1 MPAQSGAATALDGG
15 HDLQLQEAQV
25 PAVLLPVARSVG
37 AEDLRD
43 LRHEDALRGSSTL
56 QGRERAAEKLG
67 IPVSTASRRIAGLER
82 RLGERLL
89 LRTTRK
95 LSVTEL
101 GLSVAEH
108 ARQVLLAAEA
118 AEAVANSRQLK
129 PSGLLRVTMAS
140 DLGILAPFVAEFLTT
155 YPAISI
161 EIDVSVRIVDLVGE
175 NFDVALRVGMGPLKD
190 DASLAARPVLL
201 LQGGLYAAP
210 SYLKKRGAPRDPEGL
225 LDHDAVHGLTRSG
238 EPLRWSLQR
247 GPVRWEGVPAA
258 RVTTNSPEQ
267 VLRLAAEGRGIV
279 LAVHGTAEPYVISGQ
294 LARVLPEW
302 DAPPATLWA
311 VFPGRRLMPAK
322 TRVFLD
328 ALKAKFGNVDL
339 QGPQ

>member
-1 MPAQSGAATALDGG
+1 VAHLDPN
-15 HDLQLQEAQV
+15 DL
-25 PAVLLPVARSVG
+25 LLFARVV
-37 AEDLRD
+37 E
-43 LRHEDALRGSSTL
+43 EGSFS
-56 QGRERAAEKLG
+56 RAAERLG
-67 IPVSTASRRIAGLER
+67 IPVSTASRRITGLEK

-89 LRTTRK
+89 QRTTRK

-101 GLSVAEH
+101 GLAVAEH

-118 AEAVANSRQLK
+118 ADAVANSRHLK

-140 DLGILAPFVAEFLTT
+140 DLGVLAPFVADFLTT
-155 YPAISI
+155 YPAITV

-210 SYLKKRGAPRDPEGL
+210 SYLKKRGAPRDPDAL
-225 LDHDAVHGLTRSG
+225 FDHDAVHGLTRSG
-238 EPLRWSLQR
+238 EALRWSLQR
-247 GPVRWEGVPAA
+247 GRVRWEGVPAA
-258 RVTTNSPEQ
+258 RVSTNSPEQ
-267 VLRLAAEGRGIV
+267 VLRLAAEGTGIV
-279 LAVHGTAEPYVISGQ
+279 LAVHGSAEPYVRSGQ
-294 LARVLPEW
+294 LTRVLSEW

-328 ALKAKFGNVDL
+328 ALKAEFGAVAV